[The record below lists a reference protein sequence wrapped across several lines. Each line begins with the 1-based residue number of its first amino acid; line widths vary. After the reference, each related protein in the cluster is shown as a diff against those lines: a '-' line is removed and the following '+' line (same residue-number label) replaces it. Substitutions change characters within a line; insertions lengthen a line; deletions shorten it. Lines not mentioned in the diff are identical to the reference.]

1 MSKTVAEIG
10 ESALLKRLR
19 AILGDGPEDL
29 LIPNGDDAAV
39 LPDRGRLVISTDAV
53 VADVHYH
60 AGQTEP
66 EDVGWKALAGA
77 LSDLAAK
84 AADPY
89 AVLTTL
95 ALPPETPIEWLER
108 LYESFAER
116 GRLWGA
122 PIIGGDVVRAPTV
135 MIDVVALGWLRTP
148 KPVTLMGA
156 QPGDAILVTG
166 TLGGARLGLQ
176 LFEGRSDAGLNRDC
190 VQAARERF
198 LRPVPRLA
206 TSQSI
211 TDRIRPTAM
220 TDVSDGLAKDLPKL
234 ARASGVGFR
243 VDLEALP
250 TLGPDRENAWIGGE
264 DYELLLTVPE
274 SECEPLLSQ
283 WGHSGEES
291 VPLTQIGTIRPE
303 SEGDRVEGLSEEQ
316 TGFEHF
322 V

>member
-10 ESALLKRLR
+10 ESALLERLR

-39 LPDRGRLVISTDAV
+39 LPNRGRLVISTDAV

-60 AGQTEP
+60 AEQTEP
-66 EDVGWKALAGA
+66 EDIGWKALAGA

-95 ALPPETPIEWLER
+95 ALPPETPLDWVER
-108 LYESFAER
+108 VYESFAER
-116 GRLWGA
+116 GRVWGA

-148 KPVTLMGA
+148 QPITLIGA

-176 LFEGRSDAGLNRDC
+176 LFEGRSEDGLKREC
-190 VQAARERF
+190 LQTARERF
-198 LRPVPRLA
+198 LRPVPRLDE
-206 TSQSI
+206 SQAI
-211 TDRIRPTAM
+211 TDRVAPTAM

-243 VDLEALP
+243 VDLKALP
-250 TLGPDRENAWIGGE
+250 TLGPDDENAWIGGE
-264 DYELLLTVPE
+264 DYELLLTVPK
-274 SECEPLLSQ
+274 SECEPLLSA
-283 WGHSGEES
+283 WDES
-291 VPLTQIGTIRPE
+291 VPLTRIGEIRTLD
-303 SEGDRVEGLSEEQ
+303 EGCHVEGLSGELP
-316 TGFEHF
+316 GFEHF
-322 V
+322 M